1 MNAWLLSIVGVVSLG
16 VLLEILLADGETAKY
31 IKGVFALAV
40 VLILVAPLPKFLNKD
55 FDLND
60 FFGKEM
66 QTQTTFLNSVN
77 ERKNQERENRILT
90 ELKKSEIDVQ
100 KVRIFYLRGDTDNI
114 DVVKVYVKGD
124 FDKDKICKIVV
135 DNLACKQDKIKIY
148 NGWKYYNKK
157 YHCFENNFHKGG
169 GMWKIKIS
177 LTNAGKRQKKLIK
190 FWKIKNFK

>member
-16 VLLEILLADGETAKY
+16 VLLEILLADGERAKY

-124 FDKDKICKIVV
+124 FEKDKIYKVV
-135 DNLACKQDKIKIY
+135 GDNLACKQDKIKIY
-148 NGWKYYNKK
+148 NG
-157 YHCFENNFHKGG
+157 
-169 GMWKIKIS
+169 
-177 LTNAGKRQKKLIK
+177 
-190 FWKIKNFK
+190 

>member
-114 DVVKVYVKGD
+114 DIVKVYVKGD
-124 FDKDKICKIVV
+124 FDKDKIYKIVG
-135 DNLACKQDKIKIY
+135 DNLSCKQDKIKIY
-148 NGWKYYNKK
+148 NG
-157 YHCFENNFHKGG
+157 
-169 GMWKIKIS
+169 
-177 LTNAGKRQKKLIK
+177 
-190 FWKIKNFK
+190 

>member
-16 VLLEILLADGETAKY
+16 VLLEILLADGETSKY

-124 FDKDKICKIVV
+124 FEKDKIYKVV
-135 DNLACKQDKIKIY
+135 WDNLACKQDKIKIY
-148 NGWKYYNKK
+148 NG
-157 YHCFENNFHKGG
+157 
-169 GMWKIKIS
+169 
-177 LTNAGKRQKKLIK
+177 
-190 FWKIKNFK
+190 

>member
-66 QTQTTFLNSVN
+66 QTQTTFLNS
-77 ERKNQERENRILT
+77 
-90 ELKKSEIDVQ
+90 
-100 KVRIFYLRGDTDNI
+100 
-114 DVVKVYVKGD
+114 
-124 FDKDKICKIVV
+124 
-135 DNLACKQDKIKIY
+135 A
-148 NGWKYYNKK
+148 
-157 YHCFENNFHKGG
+157 
-169 GMWKIKIS
+169 
-177 LTNAGKRQKKLIK
+177 
-190 FWKIKNFK
+190 

>member
-124 FDKDKICKIVV
+124 FEKDKIYKVV
-135 DNLACKQDKIKIY
+135 WDNLACKQDKIKIY
-148 NGWKYYNKK
+148 NG
-157 YHCFENNFHKGG
+157 
-169 GMWKIKIS
+169 
-177 LTNAGKRQKKLIK
+177 
-190 FWKIKNFK
+190 

>member
-16 VLLEILLADGETAKY
+16 VLLEILLADGETSKY

-124 FDKDKICKIVV
+124 FEKDKIYKVIG

-148 NGWKYYNKK
+148 NG
-157 YHCFENNFHKGG
+157 
-169 GMWKIKIS
+169 
-177 LTNAGKRQKKLIK
+177 
-190 FWKIKNFK
+190 

>member
-16 VLLEILLADGETAKY
+16 VLLEILLADGETSKY

-124 FDKDKICKIVV
+124 FNKEIIYKVV
-135 DNLACKQDKIKIY
+135 GENLACKQDKIKIY
-148 NGWKYYNKK
+148 NG
-157 YHCFENNFHKGG
+157 
-169 GMWKIKIS
+169 
-177 LTNAGKRQKKLIK
+177 
-190 FWKIKNFK
+190 